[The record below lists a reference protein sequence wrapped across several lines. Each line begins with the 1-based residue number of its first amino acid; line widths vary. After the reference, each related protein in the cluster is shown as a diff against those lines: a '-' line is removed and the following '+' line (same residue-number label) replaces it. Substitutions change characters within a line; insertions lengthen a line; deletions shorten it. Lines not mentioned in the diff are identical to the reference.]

1 LYNRSLKKNIKVYQL
16 HTYRTYETLSR
27 NGYKS
32 YIFEG
37 KIVKDRKL
45 SFIVP
50 SEYKDEVN
58 KQIGDVF
65 SVDVSSFI
73 LNKGAFD
80 I

>member
-1 LYNRSLKKNIKVYQL
+1 M
-16 HTYRTYETLSR
+16 
-27 NGYKS
+27 
-32 YIFEG
+32 
-37 KIVKDRKL
+37 KDRKL